1 MSQLNSSTY
10 IVRLPRETVEFAV
23 GFKAHGYKNL
33 TEQLTDQRHAQK
45 KLRALLDAPPAKYD
59 DTLLPFLAMM
69 RMELHANAHKGDREG
84 WLSMT
89 TGECLLE
96 IYWHTSKLQRALR
109 DNERDGIR
117 EFSADIAN
125 LCMMMVD
132 VAGALGVQD
141 PPTPGPLAHQH
152 QPSAC
157 SHPHRIAHFDK
168 GEITAEVCQQC
179 GDVQKREQPLSTFTV
194 FCREANNIGTTWI
207 GTVEALDAEHASELG
222 AEQCSVEWGSGGQ
235 NWSLDDI
242 AVIGVAEGSVNILK
256 WDDIE

>member
-1 MSQLNSSTY
+1 MTHPTDLQGQLN
-10 IVRLPRETVEFAV
+10 RA
-23 GFKAHGYKNL
+23 K
-33 TEQLTDQRHAQK
+33 
-45 KLRALLDAPPAKYD
+45 ALLQEIQKEHPGKLGFMHSAIAEVLAEPPLKYD
-59 DTLLPFLAMM
+59 DTLLPFLALM
-69 RMELHANAHKGDREG
+69 RQELHANAHKGDREG

-141 PPTPGPLAHQH
+141 PATTEASAVHCPAHVDFDPGSRVAPD
-152 QPSAC
+152 AC
-157 SHPHRIAHFDK
+157 SHPDMVPLYEK
-168 GEITAEVCQQC
+168 GEITDYLCTKC
-179 GDVQKREQPLSTFTV
+179 THRTGKPLLTFTV
-194 FCREANNIGTTWI
+194 FCREANNEGTTWI
-207 GTVEALDAEHASELG
+207 GTVEARDVDQAIKLG
-222 AEQCSVEWGSGGQ
+222 TVECAVDWGSGGQ

-242 AVIGVAEGSVNILK
+242 AVIGVAEGSVNILA